1 MARFKYRRNRKNRGQ
16 CARNCC
22 GCRRAGPLSL
32 DHLRPG
38 EVGVIC
44 SLGCEG
50 GLRRRLLD
58 MGLTPN
64 TPVMVRKVAPFGD
77 PIELCLRNYELSIR
91 KEDARLI
98 QVKDAKD
105 SPSNENNKPDE
116 KEEHSS
122 SKAGTVE

>member
-1 MARFKYRRNRKNRGQ
+1 MARFKYRQNRKHRGQ

-22 GCRRAGPLSL
+22 GCRRSGPLSL

-38 EVGVIC
+38 ETGVIC

-91 KEDARLI
+91 KEDAKLI
-98 QVKDAKD
+98 QVKDAKEGN
-105 SPSNENNKPDE
+105 PADE
-116 KEEHSS
+116 KAESS
-122 SKAGTVE
+122 EAGTVE